1 MQSNIYLH
9 HPYHSEIKSQTDPAY
24 SSKNPN
30 LAMELPLID
39 HREEEEELRQSES
52 LNEAEIQ
59 EAMDT
64 FDSMAPNNDELNIYL
79 EMEREGGMR

>member
-1 MQSNIYLH
+1 
-9 HPYHSEIKSQTDPAY
+9 
-24 SSKNPN
+24 
-30 LAMELPLID
+30 MELPLID